1 MLLYLSANFYC
12 RFCPHFIQYSS
23 TFKEL
28 RFIQTGGKDMSG
40 TLPAKCFLM
49 QRKVKRSQRAAGI
62 YSRRK
67 N

>member
-12 RFCPHFIQYSS
+12 RFCPHFIQQSF

-28 RFIQTGGKDMSG
+28 FFIQTGGKDMGG
-40 TLPAKCFLM
+40 TLPAKCFL
-49 QRKVKRSQRAAGI
+49 RGRNVKRPGHATGI
-62 YSRRK
+62 CLKRK